1 MTIQGNPRV
10 HVVLPVY
17 EPVVEYLDA
26 QIASIA
32 AQTYPNIRVVFVV
45 SDMRSDGQIAEICAR
60 YVLEF
65 EILVPEKRL
74 NSYAAFER
82 GLTRI
87 ASSLAVKDDF
97 YVALCDQD
105 DVWHADKIS
114 VLVDALRTSGRS
126 LAHSDATLID
136 ADGRQIAPS
145 MFASERR
152 ETRSTTRSLLFRNNI
167 TGMTTLFRPEVLRAA
182 LPLPA
187 QNGLFFHHDLWLGL
201 VAASLR
207 GVEFV
212 DRPLVDYRQHGRN
225 VVGATTSRPQA
236 PSRMFSAD
244 WRKRVVGSFYVSSYL
259 AATLLFRMRQLDGTG
274 IATDEQAL
282 RRLAPYLVD
291 APSGRAFLGDCARYL
306 LAGRGDLARIAFN
319 RFFART
325 IRIGVSMRNVWRH
338 DITTRFEEYD
348 RRRYSSVPGIQPPAV
363 RMSSLPGSVAPT
375 AASKPW
381 KQYSDHRC
389 DAKWTSVADPSAG
402 KRFNILV
409 PSVNPSQMFAGIAT
423 AVDLGVELAQRGLD
437 VRFIATDMPMASR
450 EASLDFVRRRL
461 KSPEAENRIDVE
473 CGVTRGEIVFSPDDH
488 LLATA
493 WWSAYVASR
502 VISDAALRQKKFFYL
517 IQDFEPY
524 FYPWG
529 DECARAFQSYNI
541 PHIPIFNTTL
551 LRDYFLHVGIY
562 DRADRYLSFHPS
574 IDIEHYACIA
584 RVTKRERRRIVV
596 YGRPEVARN
605 MFGTSVCAL
614 AAFLERHS
622 LTDRDVELVSVGMRH
637 EDVVMPNGVVLRSK
651 GKLPWDEYPGFL
663 ATIDIG
669 LALMYSPH
677 PSHLPIEMAAAG
689 ARVVTNGFEGK
700 NLAILSPLISSCNAD
715 AGSLTDALSFAWQD
729 LGRGEASAAERN
741 LDLQKIGLP
750 LGSVAAELAGM
761 VETAREIG
769 RADTDSN

>member
-32 AQTYPNIRVVFVV
+32 AQTYSNIIVVFVV
-45 SDMRSDGQIAEICAR
+45 SDMKSDGLIKELCSK
-60 YVLEF
+60 F
-65 EILVPEKRL
+65 ELPFEVIVPDRRL
-74 NSYAAFER
+74 NSYSAFEW
-82 GLTRI
+82 GLTHVG
-87 ASSLAVKDDF
+87 ASSAGGDDF
-97 YVALCDQD
+97 YIALSDQD
-105 DVWHADKIS
+105 DVWHSDKVS
-114 VLVDALRTSGRS
+114 TLVEALRASGRS
-126 LAHSDATLID
+126 LVHSDATLID
-136 ADGRQIAPS
+136 ANGNPIAPS

-152 ETRSTTRSLLFRNNI
+152 EKRSTTRSLLYRNNI

-201 VAASLR
+201 VATSLG

-225 VVGATTSRPQA
+225 VVGATTSKRSA

-244 WRKRVVGSFYVSSYL
+244 WRKRIVGSFYVSSYL
-259 AATLLFRMRQLDGTG
+259 AATLLFRMRQLDETRIVTG
-274 IATDEQAL
+274 RNDL
-282 RRLAPYLVD
+282 RLLAPYLGD
-291 APSGRAFLGDCARYL
+291 AHVGQAFLGDCARYL

-325 IRIGVSMRNVWRH
+325 IRIGVSMRNIWRY
-338 DITTRFEEYD
+338 DINTRFEEYD
-348 RRRYSSVPGIQPPAV
+348 RRRYASVPGIQPPDV
-363 RMSSLPGSVAPT
+363 RLSAIPGSEEPTVAPR
-375 AASKPW
+375 PW

-389 DAKWTSVADPSAG
+389 DAKWKSVADPSAG
-402 KRFNILV
+402 RRFNILI

-437 VRFIATDMPMASR
+437 VRFIATDMPMVSRDASM
-450 EASLDFVRRRL
+450 DFVRRRL
-461 KSPEAENRIDVE
+461 KSAEAESRIDVE
-473 CGVTRGEIVFSPDDH
+473 CGVTGGMIGFSPDDH

-493 WWSAYVASR
+493 WWSAYVASH
-502 VISDAALRQKKFFYL
+502 VISDAGLRQRKFFYL
-517 IQDFEPY
+517 VQDFEPY

-551 LRDYFLHVGIY
+551 LRDYFMHVGIY
-562 DRADRYLSFHPS
+562 DRTDRYLSFHPS

-584 RVTKRERRRIVV
+584 RARKEERRRIVV

-622 LTDRDVELVSVGMRH
+622 LTDDDVELVSVGMRH
-637 EDVVMPNGVVLRSK
+637 EDVLMPNGVVLRSK

-700 NLAILSPLISSCNAD
+700 DLSILSPLISSCNAD
-715 AGSLTDALSFAWQD
+715 ADALTDALSFAWQD
-729 LGRGEASAAERN
+729 LGRGEASQVERN
-741 LDLQKIGLP
+741 IDVQKIGLP
-750 LGSVAAELAGM
+750 LGSVAAEL
-761 VETAREIG
+761 VRIVDTVSETA
-769 RADTDSN
+769 